1 MVFLDEIDALV
12 CKRSLS
18 GGDDVVQSR
27 VMATFLTEMDGMENS
42 DGVIVLGATNRPDMI
57 DDALLRPGRFD
68 ELIYIPP
75 PDFEARKQIFAVYTS
90 KIHMDGSL
98 DLDVLAE
105 RTDRF
110 SGADIESVCRDA
122 VYSSLRKDI
131 NTECITQQMLL
142 DVIQETKPSITQDM
156 ISYYEA
162 FQNSFYQE

>member
-1 MVFLDEIDALV
+1 M
-12 CKRSLS
+12 
-18 GGDDVVQSR
+18 QSR

-75 PDFEARKQIFAVYTS
+75 PDLEARKQIFAVYTS
-90 KIHMDGSL
+90 KIHMDDSL

-105 RTDRF
+105 RTDGF

-142 DVIQETKPSITQDM
+142 DVIQEAKPSITRDM